1 MSITLEAPADAG
13 SPISGQKPVRK
24 RSSWAMRGT
33 AAFIGILLLGLVVVP
48 MGTLL
53 VAAFTDS
60 PPRPG
65 EPLGNFTLSNLGSLF
80 ESGSRSALVNTIII
94 GVCATTLALLIG
106 ASLAWIAARTDVPM
120 RGFVQLA
127 AIMPM
132 FTSSLVGALAW
143 SLLGSPEQGYLNVV
157 LRGMGLPDFI
167 NIYSLPGIIFVAG
180 VYYSPYAFLLVHAA
194 LTLMNPELEEAAYVH
209 GARFRDVITKV
220 TLKLAMPA
228 LLGAG
233 TLTLVMITENFP
245 IPQVLGAPQ
254 GIQTMPTQIYHLMS
268 MAPSHPNEASAAG
281 AGLLVLTGVLVYV
294 QRRVLASRDF
304 TTVSGK
310 GFKPTRQKLGPWR
323 WPALLLAGGYA
334 VVAVVLP
341 LFALMQSAF
350 RNNPYTRDV
359 AAMFRPESFT
369 SQNFERVLFSEGLR
383 SSLINSLLIGLGTA
397 VVGGSIYLL
406 IGYYV
411 HRVKGPGSRTFSYVS
426 MWPAAVPALVIGLGF
441 LWSWSRVPI
450 IYGTLAIMI
459 LGFVGHL
466 LPQGFQSISSSL
478 IQVHN
483 DLEESAQVSGASRLR
498 AAWEILMPLIRT
510 GVVSTMLLLVI
521 LSMREI
527 SVAIFL
533 FTSSTQP
540 LSVLIYN
547 TWESGRLP
555 PVTAMSL
562 IYIAVLVV
570 LTMISRRWFGVETDK
585 SK

>member
-1 MSITLEAPADAG
+1 MAITLEAPPEATTR
-13 SPISGQKPVRK
+13 PLPTRR
-24 RSSWAMRGT
+24 RSSWAIRGT
-33 AAFIGILLLGLVVVP
+33 AVFIGIVLIALVVVP

-65 EPLGNFTLSNLGSLF
+65 APLGSFTLENLA
-80 ESGSRSALVNTIII
+80 ALTSVGNRAALMNTVII
-94 GVCATTLALLIG
+94 GVCATVLALAIG
-106 ASLAWIAARTDVPM
+106 ATLAWISARTDVPL
-120 RGFVQLA
+120 RGLVQLA

-143 SLLGSPEQGYLNVV
+143 SLLGSPEQGYLNIV
-157 LRGMGLPDFI
+157 LRGIGLPDFV

-194 LTLMNPELEEAAYVH
+194 LSLMNPELEEAAYVH
-209 GARFRDVITKV
+209 GAKFRDVVTNV

-245 IPQVLGAPQ
+245 IPQVLGSPQ
-254 GIQTMPTQIYHLMS
+254 GIQTMPTQIYQLMA
-268 MAPSHPNEASAAG
+268 MAPSRPNEASAAG

-310 GFKPTRQKLGPWR
+310 GFKPTRQKLGVWR
-323 WPALLLAGGYA
+323 WPALSLAVLYA
-334 VVAVVLP
+334 FVAVVLP
-341 LFALMQSAF
+341 TFALLQSAF

-359 AAMFRPESFT
+359 AAMFEPNSFST
-369 SQNFERVLFSEGLR
+369 NNFRDVLMSDDLH
-383 SSLINSLLIGLGTA
+383 SSLLNSLMIGLGTA
-397 VVGGSIYLL
+397 VVGGAIYLL
-406 IGYYV
+406 LGYYV
-411 HRVKGPGSRTFSYVS
+411 HRTKGPGSRTFSYVA
-426 MWPAAVPALVIGLGF
+426 MWPAAVPALVIGLGY

-450 IYGTLAIMI
+450 VYGTLAILI
-459 LGFVGHL
+459 LGFIGHL

-478 IQVHN
+478 IQVHS

-498 AAWEILMPLIRT
+498 AAWEILVPLIRT
-510 GVVSTMLLLVI
+510 GVVSTMLLLFI

-533 FTSSTQP
+533 FTSKTQP
-540 LSVLIYN
+540 LSVAIYN
-547 TWESGRLP
+547 TWETGRLP
-555 PVTAMSL
+555 PVAAMSL

-570 LTMISRRWFGVETDK
+570 LTMVSRRWFGVETDRTK
-585 SK
+585 

>member
-1 MSITLEAPADAG
+1 
-13 SPISGQKPVRK
+13 
-24 RSSWAMRGT
+24 
-33 AAFIGILLLGLVVVP
+33 

-65 EPLGNFTLSNLGSLF
+65 APLGSFTLENLV
-80 ESGSRSALVNTIII
+80 ALTSVGNRAALMNTVII
-94 GVCATTLALLIG
+94 GVCATVLALAIG
-106 ASLAWIAARTDVPM
+106 ATLAWISARTDVPL
-120 RGFVQLA
+120 RGLVQLA

-143 SLLGSPEQGYLNVV
+143 SLLGSPEQGYLNIV
-157 LRGMGLPDFI
+157 LRGVGLPDLV

-180 VYYSPYAFLLVHAA
+180 VYYSPYTFLLVHAA
-194 LTLMNPELEEAAYVH
+194 LSLMNPELEEAAYVH
-209 GARFRDVITKV
+209 GAKFRDVVTNV

-245 IPQVLGAPQ
+245 IPQVLGSPQ
-254 GIQTMPTQIYHLMS
+254 GIQTMPTQIYQLMA
-268 MAPSHPNEASAAG
+268 MAPSRPNEASAAG

-310 GFKPTRQKLGPWR
+310 GFKPTRQKLGVWR
-323 WPALLLAGGYA
+323 WPALSLAVLYA
-334 VVAVVLP
+334 FVAVVLP
-341 LFALMQSAF
+341 TFALLQSAF

-359 AAMFRPESFT
+359 AAMFAPNSF
-369 SQNFERVLFSEGLR
+369 SMNNFRDVLMSDDLH
-383 SSLINSLLIGLGTA
+383 SSLLNSLMIGLGTA
-397 VVGGSIYLL
+397 VVGGAIYLL
-406 IGYYV
+406 LGYYV
-411 HRVKGPGSRTFSYVS
+411 HRTKGSGSRTFSYVA
-426 MWPAAVPALVIGLGF
+426 MWPAAVPALVIGLGY
-441 LWSWSRVPI
+441 LWSWSGVSI
-450 IYGTLAIMI
+450 VYGTLAILI
-459 LGFVGHL
+459 LGFIGHL

-478 IQVHN
+478 IQVHS

-498 AAWEILMPLIRT
+498 AAWEILVPLIRT
-510 GVVSTMLLLVI
+510 GVVSTMLLLFI

-533 FTSSTQP
+533 FTSKTQP
-540 LSVLIYN
+540 LSVAIYN
-547 TWESGRLP
+547 TWETGRLP
-555 PVTAMSL
+555 PVAAMSL

-570 LTMISRRWFGVETDK
+570 LTMVSRRWFGVESDRTK
-585 SK
+585 